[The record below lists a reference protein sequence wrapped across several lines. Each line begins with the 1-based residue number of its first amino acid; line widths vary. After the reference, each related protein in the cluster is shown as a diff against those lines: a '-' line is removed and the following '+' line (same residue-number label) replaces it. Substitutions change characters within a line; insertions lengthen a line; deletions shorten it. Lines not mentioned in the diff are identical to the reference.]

1 MNKWAWLLL
10 TVSCWM
16 AAGFALCGPRQSQ
29 TDKNAAPPAPPGRI
43 VSMAPDLTEILFAL
57 GLDKEIVGVSQYSDY
72 PPAAKEK
79 PSVGSFWQPNIESI
93 VAAKPDLVVTSTT
106 TGFSQQK
113 QLAMRLAR
121 MGYNNLTLKLE
132 TIAELFDGIE
142 QIGEATGRRQ
152 QADEVV
158 SDIRMKLQKLSN
170 LMSTGKRVKVLW
182 VVQREPLRVAGR
194 DTFVNEMIELAGG
207 ENAIGPTVHK
217 YPPIGAEQVIASN
230 AEVII
235 EPDMGQKDLIAQ
247 QESAFRYWGRFEN
260 LPAATNKRIYVIPG
274 GAVSRL
280 GPRLYEGIETIAK
293 CLRPHLFES

>member
-1 MNKWAWLLL
+1 MNKWLWLLL
-10 TVSCWM
+10 TISCWM
-16 AAGFALCGPRQSQ
+16 AAGFALCGSRQSQ
-29 TDKNAAPPAPPGRI
+29 ASKDTAPPALPDRI
-43 VSMAPDLTEILFAL
+43 VSMAPSLTEILFAL
-57 GLDKEIVGVSQYSDY
+57 GLDKEIVGVTQYSDY

-79 PSVGSFWQPNIESI
+79 PEVGSFWQPNIESV
-93 VAAKPDLVVTSTT
+93 VAAKPDLVITLTT
-106 TGFSQQK
+106 TGFDQQK
-113 QLAMRLAR
+113 RLAMRLAR
-121 MGYNNLTLKLE
+121 IGYNGLTLKIE
-132 TIAELFDGIE
+132 TIAELFEGIK

-152 QADEVV
+152 QADEVA
-158 SDIRMKLQKLSN
+158 SDIRKKLQKLSS
-170 LMSTGKRVKVLW
+170 LVGTGEQVRVLW

-217 YPPIGAEQVIASN
+217 YPPIGAEQVIASG

-235 EPDMGQKDLIAQ
+235 EPDMGQQDLTAQ
-247 QESAFRYWGRFEN
+247 QESAFRYWGKFEN

-293 CLRPHLFES
+293 CLRPHLFEN

>member
-1 MNKWAWLLL
+1 MNKWHWLLL
-10 TVSCWM
+10 TLSCWM
-16 AAGFALCGPRQSQ
+16 AVGFALGGPRQGKAGKDA
-29 TDKNAAPPAPPGRI
+29 TPPALPGRI

-72 PPAAKEK
+72 PPAAREK
-79 PSVGSFWQPNIESI
+79 PSVGSFWQPDIERV

-106 TGFSQQK
+106 AGFDQQK
-113 QLAMRLAR
+113 RLATRLER
-121 MGYNNLTLKLE
+121 MGYRSLTLRLE
-132 TIAELFDGIE
+132 TIAGLFEAIE
-142 QIGEATGRRQ
+142 QIGQATGRRP

-158 SDIRMKLQKLSN
+158 SDIRSKLQKLSN
-170 LMSTGKRVKVLW
+170 LLDAGRKVKVLW

-194 DTFVNEMIELAGG
+194 NTFVNEMIELAGG
-207 ENAIGPTVHK
+207 ENAIGPTVQI
-217 YPPIGAEQVIASN
+217 YPPIGAEQVIASG

-235 EPDMGQKDLIAQ
+235 EPDMGRQDLDAQ
-247 QESAFRYWGRFEN
+247 RESAIRYWGKFEN

-293 CLRPHLFES
+293 CLRPRLFEN